1 MKFFNVS
8 SSKEMKQEEINER
21 NDLMNENYFKNHFSK
36 ILDLLLIGES
46 VKN

>member
-8 SSKEMKQEEINER
+8 SLKEMKQEEINER

-36 ILDLLLIGES
+36 ILALLLIGES